1 MSAIDASII
10 GVIIIG
16 LLHGLEPGH
25 GWPLALLYSA
35 KTTRPTFYAFVS
47 SGVLAV
53 AHFVSSIAVV
63 IIYMVVSVF
72 FNFQSPILTY
82 IAAVVLV
89 ILGIRM
95 LMEKV
100 HSDLGEQHGHFHD
113 NACDLTHT
121 HEHQHPNGEGGVHVH
136 EHEHPKR
143 LNMSLRKLASCAFVL
158 GFAHEEEFALLALA
172 VGGVSPILLMTS
184 YGLAVAAAL
193 IGVTLLGIKMY
204 ERVKTRIERYEKF
217 IPKVSG
223 VILIV
228 MAAAMVLGVL

>member
-1 MSAIDASII
+1 MSAVDASII
-10 GVIIIG
+10 GVIVIG

-63 IIYMVVSVF
+63 LVYIVVSF
-72 FNFQSPILTY
+72 FFDFQSPILTY

-95 LMEKV
+95 LREKT
-100 HSDLGEQHGHFHD
+100 HSNLDEQHGHFHD

-121 HEHQHPNGEGGVHVH
+121 HPHEHLEGEGFH
-136 EHEHPKR
+136 EHEHMHPKR

-172 VGGVSPILLMTS
+172 VGGVSPLLLMTS

-204 ERVKTRIERYEKF
+204 ERVKTRIERYEKY
-217 IPKVSG
+217 IPKISG
-223 VILIV
+223 AILII

>member
-1 MSAIDASII
+1 MLLAE
-10 GVIIIG
+10 VRMN
-16 LLHGLEPGH
+16 LLHKH
-25 GWPLALLYSA
+25 
-35 KTTRPTFYAFVS
+35 
-47 SGVLAV
+47 
-53 AHFVSSIAVV
+53 SSITVVV
-63 IIYMVVSVF
+63 IYLVISLF
-72 FNFQSPILTY
+72 FDFSSPILTY
-82 IAAVVLV
+82 VAAVVLV

-113 NACDLTHT
+113 NASNLTHT
-121 HEHQHPNGEGGVHVH
+121 HEHTHPDGEGGVHVH
-136 EHEHPKR
+136 EHAHPKR

-204 ERVKTRIERYEKF
+204 QRVKTRIERYEKF